1 MFHCQQQQQPE
12 SINHLLFQCPK
23 THGLWLQFYTRHLQ
37 IACSHT
43 WAFDQS
49 KAGNEGWAIVWCT
62 WKSRNDLVLNNNRI
76 SARMI
81 FCRRCSLWVGHGWDK
96 RGLLPNFTYSFH
108 QWALNVDACL
118 RAAAWHILWTHRNL
132 PGGCVCTVIP
142 YQNFCGLVLM
152 FELIGNCK
160 RLF

>member
-1 MFHCQQQQQPE
+1 MENHLEPQDSSPKAAVLLCGINYPRELTSSIEMFHCQQQQQPE

-62 WKSRNDLVLNNNRI
+62 WKSRGALCELVMVETREVFCQI
-76 SARMI
+76 SHIR
-81 FCRRCSLWVGHGWDK
+81 FTN
-96 RGLLPNFTYSFH
+96 GLLMLMHVYVLQLDTFYGRIGTYLG
-108 QWALNVDACL
+108 AVYV
-118 RAAAWHILWTHRNL
+118 R
-132 PGGCVCTVIP
+132 
-142 YQNFCGLVLM
+142 
-152 FELIGNCK
+152 
-160 RLF
+160 